1 MAYYFSI
8 RFAEIMSIHQGSSPS
23 NKLVSQF
30 IVKIFSQAT
39 SEAKNEKN
47 ALRGAQVPHTINTW
61 NYKRASHWT
70 TPPSFPSTWDYP
82 SPHPLNSRNEFT
94 AKTGQLTLASTHEN
108 DLTSKGSTN
117 PEPPQLHRNLPVCI
131 WQ

>member
-39 SEAKNEKN
+39 SEAQNEKKCSQ
-47 ALRGAQVPHTINTW
+47 RGTG
-61 NYKRASHWT
+61 T
-70 TPPSFPSTWDYP
+70 TY
-82 SPHPLNSRNEFT
+82 HQHMKL
-94 AKTGQLTLASTHEN
+94 
-108 DLTSKGSTN
+108 
-117 PEPPQLHRNLPVCI
+117 
-131 WQ
+131 